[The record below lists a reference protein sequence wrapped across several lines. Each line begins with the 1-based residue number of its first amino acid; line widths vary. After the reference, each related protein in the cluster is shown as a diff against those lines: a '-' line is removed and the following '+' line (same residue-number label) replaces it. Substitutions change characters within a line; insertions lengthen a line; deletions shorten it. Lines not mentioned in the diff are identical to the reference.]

1 MNSKDRMDSWKK
13 LPEPK
18 PPWEAWKRILAR
30 KNYDPIK
37 AKEEWEKISK
47 KKVDLSSESV
57 IVRA

>member
-30 KNYDPIK
+30 KNFDPIK

-47 KKVDLSSESV
+47 KKS
-57 IVRA
+57 